1 MQKIV
6 PHIWFDKEAQQAVEL
21 YTSIFPDSKITRQNF
36 YTEAGFE
43 IHGQP
48 AGQLMSTGFELA
60 GFKFM
65 TINAGPVFKVNPSIS
80 FSVATKSANE
90 ADMLWNA
97 LIDGGKALMEYQE
110 YSFSP
115 KYGWVED
122 KFGVSWQI
130 SYDGKNTRTSI
141 MPSIMF
147 VGQNAGK
154 AEEAINYY
162 QGIFHDS
169 KIDMISR
176 YGENPGPDSP
186 ENINYSEFTLENV
199 KFTAMDSAIDHKFQL
214 NEAISLLVNC
224 NDQAEV
230 DYYWDKLSEGGDPNA
245 QQCGWLKDKYGVS
258 WQINPVQIE
267 KLMNSG
273 DIERVKRVTN
283 AFLKMKK
290 FDIQALENA

>member
-1 MQKIV
+1 MQKII
-6 PHIWFDKEAQQAVEL
+6 PHIWFDKESEQAIKL
-21 YTSIFPDSKITRQNF
+21 YTSIFPDSKITSQNF

-48 AGQLMSTGFELA
+48 AGQLMSTSFELA

-65 TINAGPVFKVNPSIS
+65 AINAGPVFKANPSIS
-80 FSVATKSANE
+80 FSVADE
-90 ADMLWNA
+90 ADMLWNT
-97 LIDGGKALMEYQE
+97 LIDGGTALMPYQE
-110 YSFSP
+110 YPFSP
-115 KYGWVED
+115 KYGWVQD
-122 KFGVSWQI
+122 QFGVSWQI
-130 SYDGKNTRTSI
+130 SYDGKTTQTSI

-147 VGQNAGK
+147 AGQNAGK

-162 QGIFHDS
+162 AGIFKDS
-169 KIDMISR
+169 HIDMISR

-186 ENINYSEFTLENV
+186 QNINYSEFTLENV

-224 NDQAEV
+224 NDQAEI

-258 WQINPVQIE
+258 WQINSVQIE
-267 KLMNSG
+267 QLMNSS
-273 DIERVKRVTN
+273 DIEKVKRVTN

-290 FDIQALENA
+290 FDIQTLENA